1 MLKDKKL
8 NEVYYQ
14 PDHHLCTDGKEIRE
28 LCKIVPT
35 TKKDARH
42 GQQIAK
48 FTHIAPPKD
57 IKYPQ
62 FDSLYVPH
70 NVFEESTCKHVLIGV
85 DATLRCKVAR
95 PLRMKEATKDAI
107 LLEAVYK
114 KGGAFKY

>member
-1 MLKDKKL
+1 M
-8 NEVYYQ
+8 
-14 PDHHLCTDGKEIRE
+14 
-28 LCKIVPT
+28 PT
-35 TKKDARH
+35 TEKDPRH
-42 GQQIAK
+42 GQHIAK

-114 KGGAFKY
+114 KGGAFKYSKVFQCQSGSKFKSDVKKLL